1 MGIPIYFSHII
12 RKYTKILRNYQYF
25 NKNNKPFTHLYMDCN
40 SIIYD
45 SYHTISETYNVD
57 NEELFEEKLVREV
70 ATRIESYISII
81 RPTNVLYISFDGV
94 APLAKMEQQ
103 RTRRYKT
110 NFISNINYDTINT
123 CDSKKWNTSSI
134 TPGTC
139 FMEKLSNYIYFHFNH
154 REKQYNVKNIYVSC
168 SDKPGEG
175 EHKLYTHIRQHD
187 TNNSCI
193 AVYGLDADL
202 IMLSIFHLKYCDNI
216 YIFREAPEFLKN
228 SIPIDVKNNTNEPYF
243 LDIKYL
249 SISIINEMGCYD
261 NNMNRIDDYVFMCF
275 LLGNDFLPHFPSM
288 NIRTHGITVLLD
300 IYKKY
305 IGSNSNRFF
314 ICPNTKKIKWK
325 YVKIFIQEIAKIEN
339 DLLKQEYFIR
349 NKFDKRR
356 FPETTTK
363 DKEDV
368 LLNSPIIYRFDEKYI
383 CPDEPQWEKRYY
395 KNLFEDNNVNIKDVC
410 TNYLQ
415 GLEWVYKYYTS
426 ECPDWKWKYNYH
438 YPPLFSDLCNIVP
451 YFDTEFI
458 QNKMSVPMVPYTQ
471 LAYVLPK
478 SNLHLLPKKIQ
489 GFLLDN
495 YSELYPDKFNFK
507 WAFCRYFWESHPLL
521 PDIPIE
527 LLDRWNNQFI
537 LHCQYTS
544 NRIL

>member
-1 MGIPIYFSHII
+1 MGIPSYFSQII

-25 NKNNKPFTHLYMDCN
+25 IKNNQPFTHMYMDCN

-45 SYHTISETYNVD
+45 SYYSISEEYHLD
-57 NEELFEEKLVREV
+57 KEELFEEKLIREV
-70 ATRIESYISII
+70 ATRIENYISII
-81 RPTNVLYISFDGV
+81 SPTDVVYISFDGV

-110 NFISNINYDTINT
+110 NFMSNINYDTISTRDN
-123 CDSKKWNTSSI
+123 KKWNTSSI
-134 TPGTC
+134 TPGTI
-139 FMEKLSNYIYFHFNH
+139 FMEKLSNYIYFHFSH
-154 REKQYNVKNIYVSC
+154 REKQYNVKNIIVSC

-175 EHKLYTHIRQHD
+175 EHKLYTHIRQH
-187 TNNSCI
+187 TPSNSNV

-228 SIPIDVKNNTNEPYF
+228 SLPIDVKNNTNEPYF

-249 SISIINEMGCYD
+249 STSIINEMGCCD
-261 NNMNRIDDYVFMCF
+261 SNTNRIDDYVFMCF

-305 IGSNSNRFF
+305 IGCNNDRFF
-314 ICPNTKKIKWK
+314 IYPINKKIKWK
-325 YVKIFIQEIAKIEN
+325 HVKIFIQEIAKIEN
-339 DLLKQEYFIR
+339 ELLKQEYFIR
-349 NKFDKRR
+349 NKFDKRK
-356 FPETTTK
+356 FNETTTK

-368 LLNSPIIYRFDEKYI
+368 LLNSPILYRFDEKYI
-383 CPDEPQWEKRYY
+383 CPDESQWEKRYY
-395 KNLFEDNNVNIKDVC
+395 KNLFQDDNINIKDIC

-438 YPPLFSDLCNIVP
+438 YPPLFSDLCNIIP

-478 SNLHLLPKKIQ
+478 SNLYLLPKKIQ

-495 YSELYPDKFNFK
+495 YSELYPDKFDFK